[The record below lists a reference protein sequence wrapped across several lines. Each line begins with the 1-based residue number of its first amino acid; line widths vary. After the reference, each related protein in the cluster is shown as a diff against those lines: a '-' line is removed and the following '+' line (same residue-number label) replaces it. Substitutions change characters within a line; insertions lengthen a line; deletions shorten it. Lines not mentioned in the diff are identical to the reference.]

1 MVFSTKLATIEEKQV
16 IRSLLQ
22 PYLDE
27 LSHFPDQDADYKG
40 EDGIYHY
47 PYLDAYWQERERY
60 PYLLYSD
67 HTISGFALVRQEH
80 ELWEM
85 AEFYVLPEFRRHGLA
100 LTCATD
106 IFNKHPGKWKIGYN
120 KHNQPSRALWQKLA
134 ERLSKGDILIGELD
148 ESHDFICFAV

>member
-1 MVFSTKLATIEEKQV
+1 MLTGGK
-16 IRSLLQ
+16 
-22 PYLDE
+22 
-27 LSHFPDQDADYKG
+27 
-40 EDGIYHY
+40 
-47 PYLDAYWQERERY
+47 ERY
-60 PYLLYSD
+60 AYLLYSD
-67 HTISGFALVRQEH
+67 NTISGFALVRQEH

-106 IFNKHPGKWKIGYN
+106 IFHKHPGKWKIGYN

-134 ERLSKGDILIGELD
+134 ERLSKGDILARELD

>member
-1 MVFSTKLATIEEKQV
+1 MVFSTKSATIEEKQV
-16 IRSLLQ
+16 IRNLLQ

-27 LSHFPDQDADYKG
+27 LSHFPDQDADYKD
-40 EDGIYHY
+40 EDGIYYH
-47 PYLDAYWQERERY
+47 PYLDAYWRERERY
-60 PYLLYSD
+60 SYLLYSD